1 MKKGNPEEKPVKKL
15 MMTRPGILYQR
26 NPQFVDE
33 DGFPGIC
40 ERRQNYRKRLVIGFL
55 PYTLVFVKLRCNNWR
70 HRMYSLFQIVC
81 SVIAFRSFKNE

>member
-1 MKKGNPEEKPVKKL
+1 MLCSFL
-15 MMTRPGILYQR
+15 MTFTVFLMS
-26 NPQFVDE
+26 QFNSAK
-33 DGFPGIC
+33 
-40 ERRQNYRKRLVIGFL
+40 NYRKRLVIGFL